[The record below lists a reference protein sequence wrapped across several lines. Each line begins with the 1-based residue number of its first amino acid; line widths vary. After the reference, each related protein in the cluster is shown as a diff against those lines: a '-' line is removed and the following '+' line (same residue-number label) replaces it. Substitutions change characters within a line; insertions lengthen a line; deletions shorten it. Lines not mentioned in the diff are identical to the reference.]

1 MILGKVVENLKTE
14 LREEVADL
22 KQHEQEMEEAY
33 EAKVKAL
40 EENMAKKTDLQDS
53 MDRLSFDFIKL
64 PYCCASTTNVTDN
77 IQYQAMQWCSYY
89 KTWLKMKLPL
99 LVVIY
104 F

>member
-1 MILGKVVENLKTE
+1 
-14 LREEVADL
+14 
-22 KQHEQEMEEAY
+22 MEEAY
-33 EAKVKAL
+33 EAKLKAL
-40 EENMAKKTDLQDS
+40 EEKMAKKTDLQDS